1 MGKLGHH
8 EYPTIGINEAISILR
23 IIKDNEIQNINLLA
37 KKLGHR
43 THESGRFRAKI
54 AALKQYGLIVGKSIN
69 FNISPLGED
78 ILNAPDD
85 EFNICRAIS
94 NVRLF
99 VDLYEEVGDVVS
111 RSKIKEA
118 LIKITKS
125 EVKDW
130 VVNEIMRPYK
140 EAIPYLRKIK
150 EEEIKPLGKLE
161 ITDLGHVK
169 IVDKSTFEIAL
180 KYMEILGKKFK
191 VDLSLDPIQK
201 ILLSLLSG
209 NKGFSQLIELTG
221 LSESNLS
228 LLLQILEKVEFIKSI
243 GKMDHEKGVYQ
254 ITEKGKDIL
263 LILLQR

>member
-1 MGKLGHH
+1 M
-8 EYPTIGINEAISILR
+8 
-23 IIKDNEIQNINLLA
+23 A

-78 ILNAPDD
+78 IFNAPEN
-85 EFNICRAIS
+85 EFNIRRAIS
-94 NVRLF
+94 NVKLF
-99 VDLYEEVGDVVS
+99 VDLYEETGDIVS
-111 RSKIKEA
+111 RSRIKKA
-118 LIKITKS
+118 LTKITKS

-130 VVNEIMRPYK
+130 VINEIMRPYK
-140 EAIPYLRKIK
+140 EAIPYLQKIK
-150 EEEIKPLGKLE
+150 EEEKPLGKLE
-161 ITDLGHVK
+161 IIDLGHVK

-209 NKGFSQLIELTG
+209 SKSFSQLMELTG
-221 LSESNLS
+221 LSENNLS
-228 LLLQILEKVEFIKSI
+228 LLLQILQKVEFIKI
-243 GKMDHEKGVYQ
+243 MEKIDHEKGIYH
-254 ITEKGKDIL
+254 ITNKGKDIL